1 MRGGCCGGGATG
13 VLRECY
19 GRAGLAVTGRRL
31 ARRAWHGSGLLRA
44 GGPVHFGTDMHSL
57 STRGTATVRT
67 RLGRR
72 GRAGLLRAGRLALRS
87 RSHAWRT
94 PPAVAAVGTD
104 GTRALRP
111 LREAIRRPLA
121 AGEPRL
127 TFQTVPTVPA
137 PESAG
142 KIGLAVGRHT
152 NCTCNTS
159 RRPRAK
165 NSTSS
170 GSR

>member
-1 MRGGCCGGGATG
+1 M
-13 VLRECY
+13 
-19 GRAGLAVTGRRL
+19 
-31 ARRAWHGSGLLRA
+31 
-44 GGPVHFGTDMHSL
+44 
-57 STRGTATVRT
+57 
-67 RLGRR
+67 
-72 GRAGLLRAGRLALRS
+72 LRAGRLALRS

-137 PESAG
+137 PENAG
-142 KIGLAVGRHT
+142 SLSDAIPIAGIFPT
-152 NCTCNTS
+152 
-159 RRPRAK
+159 
-165 NSTSS
+165 
-170 GSR
+170 